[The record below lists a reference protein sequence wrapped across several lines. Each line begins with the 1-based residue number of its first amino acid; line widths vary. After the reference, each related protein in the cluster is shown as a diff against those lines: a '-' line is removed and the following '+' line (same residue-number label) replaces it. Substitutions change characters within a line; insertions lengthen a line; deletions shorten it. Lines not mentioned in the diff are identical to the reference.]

1 MNSLIPLL
9 LSPLAQANG
18 HRMEDNIIF
27 DIMPNPPETSQ
38 ETLQNLG
45 KKPHLVLQNVFA
57 FAPNRDTLGG
67 TSYLI
72 VNKFDGALPQ
82 NILIDAPAWNDTNQ
96 KFIAQQGGVH
106 WAIVT
111 HRGGLGQMATI
122 AQELAC
128 AVIIQEQEAYL
139 LPDTP
144 TTTYHQTYQITLTA
158 PETASENT
166 PEEPLQVIWTP
177 GHSPGS
183 ACVYY
188 AGMMFTGRHLLPDRQ
203 MNPQPL
209 QTAKTFHWPRQ
220 LRSVNRLK
228 ELFPQVK
235 FLLPG
240 ASSGMLRGQGFID
253 MADRS
258 W

>member
-9 LSPLAQANG
+9 LSPLAQANE
-18 HRMEDNIIF
+18 HRMEDHIIF
-27 DIMPNPPETSQ
+27 DLMPNPPENSQ
-38 ETLQNLG
+38 ENQQGREKT
-45 KKPHLVLQNVFA
+45 PHLILQNVFA

-72 VNKFDGALPQ
+72 VSNSGSDHSP
-82 NILIDAPAWNDTNQ
+82 NILIDAPAWNQTNRE
-96 KFIAQQGGVH
+96 FITSQGGVGR
-106 WAIVT
+106 AIVT

-122 AQELAC
+122 AKELAC
-128 AVIIQEQEAYL
+128 EVIIQEQEAYL

-144 TTTYHQTYQITLTA
+144 KTTYHQTHQITLATI
-158 PETASENT
+158 
-166 PEEPLQVIWTP
+166 EEPLQVIWTP

-188 AGMMFTGRHLLPDRQ
+188 GGIMFTGRHLLPDRY

-220 LRSVNRLK
+220 LRSVDRLK

-253 MADRS
+253 MTDRA

>member
-1 MNSLIPLL
+1 
-9 LSPLAQANG
+9 
-18 HRMEDNIIF
+18 
-27 DIMPNPPETSQ
+27 MPNPPENSQ
-38 ETLQNLG
+38 ENQQG
-45 KKPHLVLQNVFA
+45 REKAPHLVLQNVFA

-72 VNKFDGALPQ
+72 VSNSNSKLAQ
-82 NILIDAPAWNDTNQ
+82 NILIDAPAWNQTNRE
-96 KFIAQQGGVH
+96 FIASQGGIQSV
-106 WAIVT
+106 IVT

-122 AQELAC
+122 AKDLVRE
-128 AVIIQEQEAYL
+128 VIIQEQEAYL

-144 TTTYHQTYQITLTA
+144 TITYHQTHQISLATESTSANL
-158 PETASENT
+158 
-166 PEEPLQVIWTP
+166 LQIIWTP

-183 ACVYY
+183 ACIYY

-220 LRSVNRLK
+220 LRSVKKLQ
-228 ELFPQVK
+228 ELFPQVQY
-235 FLLPG
+235 LLPG
-240 ASSGMLRGQGFID
+240 ASSGLLRGQGYID
-253 MADRS
+253 MADRA

>member
-1 MNSLIPLL
+1 MNSLIFLL

-18 HRMEDNIIF
+18 HRMEVNIIF
-27 DIMPNPPETSQ
+27 DLMPHLPESSVINSPIQ
-38 ETLQNLG
+38 G
-45 KKPHLVLQNVFA
+45 KEPHLVLQNIFA

-72 VNKFDGALPQ
+72 VNKSAAASCQ
-82 NILIDAPAWNDTNQ
+82 NILIDAPAWNETNQ
-96 KFIAQQGGVH
+96 KFIAAQGGVQ
-106 WAIVT
+106 WSIIT

-122 AQELAC
+122 AKELAC
-128 AVIIQEQEAYL
+128 EVIIQEQEAYL

-144 TTTYHQTYQITLTA
+144 TTTYHQAYQIQVA
-158 PETASENT
+158 GIEQ
-166 PEEPLQVIWTP
+166 PLQIIWTP

-183 ACVYY
+183 ACVCYQ
-188 AGMMFTGRHLLPDRQ
+188 AMIFTGRHLLPDRQ

-220 LRSVNRLK
+220 LRSVEKIK
-228 ELFPQVK
+228 ELCPQVQ
-235 FLLPG
+235 FILPG
-240 ASSGMLRGQGFID
+240 ASSGMLRGRGFID
-253 MADRS
+253 MIDRA

>member
-1 MNSLIPLL
+1 
-9 LSPLAQANG
+9 
-18 HRMEDNIIF
+18 MEYHIIF
-27 DIMPNPPETSQ
+27 DNMPNPPETSQ
-38 ETLQNLG
+38 VSPQTLG

-72 VNKFDGALPQ
+72 VNKSDGALPQNIRSQ

-96 KFIAQQGGVH
+96 NFIAQQGGVH

-122 AQELAC
+122 AKELAC
-128 AVIIQEQEAYL
+128 EVIIQEQEAYL

-144 TTTYHQTYQITLTA
+144 TTTYHQTHQIILA
-158 PETASENT
+158 AAEK
-166 PEEPLQVIWTP
+166 PLQVIWTP

-183 ACVYY
+183 ACIYY
-188 AGMMFTGRHLLPDRQ
+188 EDIMFTGRHLLPDRQ

-220 LRSVNRLK
+220 LRSVKRLK

-253 MADRS
+253 MADRV

>member
-1 MNSLIPLL
+1 
-9 LSPLAQANG
+9 
-18 HRMEDNIIF
+18 MEDNIIF
-27 DIMPNPPETSQ
+27 DIMPNPPENSQ
-38 ETLQNLG
+38 LNPQTLG
-45 KKPHLVLQNVFA
+45 KEPHLVLQNVFA

-72 VNKFDGALPQ
+72 VNKSGSVLSQ

-96 KFIAQQGGVH
+96 KFIAQQGGVG

-122 AQELAC
+122 AKDLAC
-128 AVIIQEQEAYL
+128 EVIIQEQEAYL

-144 TTTYHQTYQITLTA
+144 KTTYHQTYQITLA
-158 PETASENT
+158 AS
-166 PEEPLQVIWTP
+166 EEPLQVVWTP

-188 AGMMFTGRHLLPDRQ
+188 GGMMFTGRHLLPDRQ

-220 LRSVNRLK
+220 LRSVDRLK

-253 MADRS
+253 MADQV

>member
-1 MNSLIPLL
+1 
-9 LSPLAQANG
+9 
-18 HRMEDNIIF
+18 MEDHIIF
-27 DIMPNPPETSQ
+27 DLMPNPPETSQ
-38 ETLQNLG
+38 ENQQGREKT
-45 KKPHLVLQNVFA
+45 PHLVLQNVFA

-72 VNKFDGALPQ
+72 VSNSGSDHPP
-82 NILIDAPAWNDTNQ
+82 NILIDAPAWNQTNRE
-96 KFIAQQGGVH
+96 FIISQGGVGH
-106 WAIVT
+106 AIVT

-122 AQELAC
+122 AKELAC
-128 AVIIQEQEAYL
+128 EVIIQEQEAYL

-144 TTTYHQTYQITLTA
+144 KTTYHQTYQITLAT
-158 PETASENT
+158 T
-166 PEEPLQVIWTP
+166 EEPLQVIWTP

-183 ACVYY
+183 ACIYY
-188 AGMMFTGRHLLPDRQ
+188 KGIIFTGRHLLPDRY

-220 LRSVNRLK
+220 LRSVNKLK

-253 MADRS
+253 MTDSAWQTLRDRA

>member
-1 MNSLIPLL
+1 
-9 LSPLAQANG
+9 
-18 HRMEDNIIF
+18 MEDNIIF
-27 DIMPNPPETSQ
+27 DIMPNPPENSQ
-38 ETLQNLG
+38 ENQQG
-45 KKPHLVLQNVFA
+45 REKAPHLVLQNVFA

-72 VNKFDGALPQ
+72 VNNSSSGLTQ
-82 NILIDAPAWNDTNQ
+82 NILIDAPAWNHTNRE
-96 KFIAQQGGVH
+96 FIASQGGVH
-106 WAIVT
+106 SVIVT

-122 AQELAC
+122 AKDLAC
-128 AVIIQEQEAYL
+128 EVIIQEQEAYL

-144 TTTYHQTYQITLTA
+144 KTTYHRAHQISLATESA
-158 PETASENT
+158 PASL
-166 PEEPLQVIWTP
+166 LQIIWTP

-183 ACVYY
+183 ACVYH

-220 LRSVNRLK
+220 LRSVKKLQ
-228 ELFPQVK
+228 ELFPQVQY
-235 FLLPG
+235 LLPG
-240 ASSGMLRGQGFID
+240 ASSGLLRGQGYID
-253 MADRS
+253 MADRA

>member
-1 MNSLIPLL
+1 
-9 LSPLAQANG
+9 
-18 HRMEDNIIF
+18 MEYHIIF

-38 ETLQNLG
+38 VSPQTLG
-45 KKPHLVLQNVFA
+45 KEPHLVLQNVFA

-67 TSYLI
+67 TSYFI
-72 VNKFDGALPQ
+72 VNKSDGALPQ

-96 KFIAQQGGVH
+96 NFIAQQGGVQ

-111 HRGGLGQMATI
+111 HRGGLGQMAAI
-122 AQELAC
+122 AKELAC
-128 AVIIQEQEAYL
+128 EVIIQEQEAYL

-144 TTTYHQTYQITLTA
+144 TTTYHQTHQIIVA
-158 PETASENT
+158 AAEK
-166 PEEPLQVIWTP
+166 PLQIIWTP

-183 ACVYY
+183 ACIYY
-188 AGMMFTGRHLLPDRQ
+188 EDIMFTGRHLLPDRQ

-220 LRSVNRLK
+220 LRSVERLK
-228 ELFPQVK
+228 ELFPHVK

-253 MADRS
+253 MADRV

>member
-1 MNSLIPLL
+1 
-9 LSPLAQANG
+9 
-18 HRMEDNIIF
+18 MEEYIIF
-27 DIMPNPPETSQ
+27 DIMPNPPENSQ
-38 ETLQNLG
+38 ENQQG
-45 KKPHLVLQNVFA
+45 REKAPHLVLQNVFA

-72 VNKFDGALPQ
+72 VSNSNSKLAQ
-82 NILIDAPAWNDTNQ
+82 NILIDAPAWNQTNRE
-96 KFIAQQGGVH
+96 FIASQGGIQSV
-106 WAIVT
+106 IVT

-122 AQELAC
+122 AKDLVCE
-128 AVIIQEQEAYL
+128 VIIQEQEAYL

-144 TTTYHQTYQITLTA
+144 TITYHQTHQISLATESA
-158 PETASENT
+158 PESAPANL
-166 PEEPLQVIWTP
+166 LQIIWTP

-183 ACVYY
+183 ACIYY

-220 LRSVNRLK
+220 LRSVKKLQ
-228 ELFPQVK
+228 ELFPQVQY
-235 FLLPG
+235 LLPG
-240 ASSGMLRGQGFID
+240 ASSGLLRGQGYID
-253 MADRS
+253 MADRA